1 MDDMLSLTTH
11 LPAVTVPAGETVIR
25 EGGLDR
31 TIWVL
36 ERGVLNV
43 RKGGMVVNVISQ
55 AGAVVGEISVLL
67 GTPYGADVETA
78 TDCVLRRADD
88 GAALLAS
95 HPAITSLVA
104 AGLAE
109 RLNFVTSYLVDLKH
123 QYGDAPGLA
132 MIPDVLRELSQR
144 QRPKAQPGSMRDP
157 DPEY

>member
-11 LPAVTVPAGETVIR
+11 LPAVAVPAGETVIR

>member
-1 MDDMLSLTTH
+1 MPSPQTASASSI
-11 LPAVTVPAGETVIR
+11 PSVVIT
-25 EGGLDR
+25 GSSTGIGAATALHLDR
-31 TIWVL
+31 LGWRVFA
-36 ERGVLNV
+36 GV
-43 RKGGMVVNVISQ
+43 
-55 AGAVVGEISVLL
+55 
-67 GTPYGADVETA
+67 
-78 TDCVLRRADD
+78 RRADD

-95 HPAITSLVA
+95 HPAITTLVA